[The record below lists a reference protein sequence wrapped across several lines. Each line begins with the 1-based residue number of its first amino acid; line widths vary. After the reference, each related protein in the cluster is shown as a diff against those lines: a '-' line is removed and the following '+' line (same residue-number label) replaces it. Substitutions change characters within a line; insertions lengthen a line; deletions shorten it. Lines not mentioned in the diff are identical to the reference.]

1 MIQNESLRD
10 VNLLRADIRG
20 ADGVKNLEQYRGCL
34 IGGAAGDALGYAVEF
49 PGTDAVVKKYGK
61 SGSKNCEL
69 HNGIAPVSS
78 VTQMTLFTANGL
90 LLGTT
95 RGMTR
100 GIMGPISGL
109 HRCVL

>member
-49 PGTDAVVKKYGK
+49 PGTDAVVEKIWGK
-61 SGSKNCEL
+61 VAAKNCEL

-78 VTQMTLFTANGL
+78 VTQMTPFLPPMVCCLERQEA
-90 LLGTT
+90 
-95 RGMTR
+95 
-100 GIMGPISGL
+100 
-109 HRCVL
+109 